1 LLEENELRRATAR
14 RLEKARR
21 RTAQPHTK
29 CDSAGAAA
37 PQALRARPPAPRQ
50 LLPQRDGGGA
60 RVAPVL
66 AAAVAPV
73 EASSYSASFAWSAP
87 LGFPATDTG

>member
-21 RTAQPHTK
+21 RAARHHTK
-29 CDSAGAAA
+29 RDSVAAAA
-37 PQALRARPPAPRQ
+37 PQAL
-50 LLPQRDGGGA
+50 

-66 AAAVAPV
+66 AAAGARV